1 MGPSGVGVS
10 TPAPDAALRAATIE
24 VLAESGWGGV
34 TLEKVAE
41 RAGRARVTLWRQGV
55 TREALLAAL
64 LDDLAED
71 FRRSLWPV
79 LNADGTGRERL
90 ESGLVQLCAVIDR
103 HLPLVLASDTV
114 FHQGPPGTVLVHYS
128 APFARFVRD
137 GRGDRSLSRVGTVDE
152 QSLLA
157 FNTVAWTY
165 THLRGHHGWTPA
177 QAQRLVV
184 GLVLAG
190 MRP

>member
-1 MGPSGVGVS
+1 LVAVS
-10 TPAPDAALRAATIE
+10 TSAPDATLRAATIE
-24 VLAESGWGGV
+24 VLAESGWDGV

-71 FRRSLWPV
+71 FQSSLWPV
-79 LNADGTGRERL
+79 LNAEGTGRERL
-90 ESGLVQLCAVIDR
+90 ETGLMQLCAVIDR

-114 FHQGPPGTVLVHYS
+114 FHQGPPGTVLVQYS

-137 GRGDRSLSRVGTVDE
+137 GRADGSLPKIGTVDE

-157 FNTVAWTY
+157 FNAVAWTY
-165 THLRGHHGWTPA
+165 AHMRGHHGWTPA
-177 QAQRLVV
+177 QAQRLIV